1 MADVK
6 TEILLYHSIRGAVRE
21 RERERETGLLNMT
34 ALRLDWHVHIK
45 TKIYSNKNNMV

>member
-21 RERERETGLLNMT
+21 RERERERNWFIEYDSLAAGLART
-34 ALRLDWHVHIK
+34 YK
-45 TKIYSNKNNMV
+45 NKNIQ